1 MSYEYKM
8 LQIPP
13 RIQVKIKVALGN
25 EAADYLETIVNK
37 WSSENWEFY
46 RVDTIGVV
54 TTPGCLASL
63 FGAKAVNLD
72 YYVITLRRALINVQ
86 SVSNNP

>member
-13 RIQVKIKVALGN
+13 RIQVKTNEAQGN
-25 EAADYLETIVNK
+25 EAAYFLESIVNK

-54 TTPGCLASL
+54 TSPGCLGAL
-63 FGAKAVNLD
+63 FGAKAVNID
-72 YYVITLRRALINVQ
+72 YYVITLRRIQ
-86 SVSNNP
+86 